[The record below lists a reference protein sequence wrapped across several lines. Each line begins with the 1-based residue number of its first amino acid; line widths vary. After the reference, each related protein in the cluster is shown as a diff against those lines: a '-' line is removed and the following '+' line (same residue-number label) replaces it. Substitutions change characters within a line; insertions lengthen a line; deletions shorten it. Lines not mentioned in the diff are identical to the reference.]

1 MATAAKTRPAKIESK
16 KPGNLE
22 NSNHLSFQG
31 YVINEFKELKSDIR
45 ELRSET
51 KNEIRE
57 LRSETKNEIRDLR
70 SEIKSN
76 LKWTIS
82 VILTVSGILV
92 LLITYL
98 HNDNKQAI
106 QENRKAIQKNTQAI
120 HSIDKKLDTIIDRLS
135 AK

>member
-1 MATAAKTRPAKIESK
+1 MATTTKTRPAKIESK

-31 YVINEFKELKSDIR
+31 YVINEFRELKSDIR

-57 LRSETKNEIRDLR
+57 LR

-120 HSIDKKLDTIIDRLS
+120 QENTQAIHNIDKKLDTIIDRLS

>member
-1 MATAAKTRPAKIESK
+1 MATATKTRPAKIESK

-22 NSNHLSFQG
+22 NSNHFSFQG
-31 YVINEFKELKSDIR
+31 YVLNTLTQIQ
-45 ELRSET
+45 
-51 KNEIRE
+51 NEIRE
-57 LRSETKNEIRDLR
+57 LKTDIRELKTDIRELR

-76 LKWTIS
+76 LKWVINI
-82 VILTVSGILV
+82 ILTVSGILV

-120 HSIDKKLDTIIDRLS
+120 HSIDKKLNTIIDRLS

>member
-1 MATAAKTRPAKIESK
+1 MATVTKTRPVKIESK
-16 KPGNLE
+16 KPGNLK
-22 NSNHLSFQG
+22 NSNHFSFQG
-31 YVINEFKELKSDIR
+31 YVINEFKEL
-45 ELRSET
+45 

-57 LRSETKNEIRDLR
+57 LRSETKNEIRELR

-106 QENRKAIQKNTQAI
+106 QENRKAIQKNTQTIQENTQAI
-120 HSIDKKLDTIIDRLS
+120 HNMDKKLDRIIDRLS

>member
-22 NSNHLSFQG
+22 NSNHFSFQG
-31 YVINEFKELKSDIR
+31 YVINEFR
-45 ELRSET
+45 EL

-57 LRSETKNEIRDLR
+57 LR

-120 HSIDKKLDTIIDRLS
+120 HNIDKKLNTIIDRLS

>member
-22 NSNHLSFQG
+22 NSNHLSFQD
-31 YVINEFKELKSDIR
+31 YVLNTLTQIQ
-45 ELRSET
+45 
-51 KNEIRE
+51 NEIRE
-57 LRSETKNEIRDLR
+57 LKTEIRELR
-70 SEIKSN
+70 TEIKSN
-76 LKWTIS
+76 LKWIINI
-82 VILTVSGILV
+82 ILTVSGILV

-120 HSIDKKLDTIIDRLS
+120 HSIDKKLDRIIDRLS

>member
-1 MATAAKTRPAKIESK
+1 MATTTKTRPAKIESK
-16 KPGNLE
+16 KPGDLE

-31 YVINEFKELKSDIR
+31 YVINEFR
-45 ELRSET
+45 EL

-57 LRSETKNEIRDLR
+57 LRT
-70 SEIKSN
+70 EIKSN
-76 LKWTIS
+76 LKWIINI
-82 VILTVSGILV
+82 ILTVSGILV

-120 HSIDKKLDTIIDRLS
+120 QENTQAIHNIDKKLDTIIDRLS

>member
-31 YVINEFKELKSDIR
+31 YVINEFRELKSDIR

-57 LRSETKNEIRDLR
+57 LR

-120 HSIDKKLDTIIDRLS
+120 QENTQAIHNIDKKLNTIIDRLS

>member
-1 MATAAKTRPAKIESK
+1 MATTTKTRPAKIESK

-45 ELRSET
+45 ELKNEIRDLRSET

-57 LRSETKNEIRDLR
+57 LRT
-70 SEIKSN
+70 EIKSN
-76 LKWTIS
+76 LKWIINI
-82 VILTVSGILV
+82 ILTVSGILV

-120 HSIDKKLDTIIDRLS
+120 HSIDKKLNTIIDRLS